1 MNSVKLLKDVPMV
14 GNQVQPFFW
23 KLFTVKTKYL
33 FIAKV
38 KPVNSHGVAKDTNCS
53 FRSEIFC

>member
-23 KLFTVKTKYL
+23 KLFTVNTKIRKMKQEEVEL
-33 FIAKV
+33 
-38 KPVNSHGVAKDTNCS
+38 
-53 FRSEIFC
+53 